1 MIAEKKKEKTRLFHL
16 VKRTE
21 YPAWKGWIIRIIA
34 VVIALFIGSL
44 VCAIVSGGASFGK
57 FTTCSADR
65 AEDY

>member
-44 VCAIVSGGASFGK
+44 VCATDRWFAPSCPAEPASVSSRR
-57 FTTCSADR
+57 T
-65 AEDY
+65 